1 MTVISAMRFNKY
13 EGAMVG
19 DEQSSNFGSGRKDD
33 LATKLIVLN
42 RPEHKE
48 ALILGG
54 SGAANVLHE
63 VIERGR
69 ENPTLQGISNVMR
82 QVRHELIDEGL
93 MTQSRCTEED
103 IQRGYKI
110 VRDASGKPV
119 DRVEISSDIKA
130 KYEKNMESME
140 RGILGNQF
148 LVVAYNRVTGISIY
162 SVAMSTS
169 RPFLNA
175 QHYLSIGSG
184 MDMAD
189 ATLYDF
195 FSRKPR
201 TKRAAINPAEGL
213 AALLLATDKAS
224 MRNIGVG
231 GIPYVQMVK
240 GAEGE
245 EPRII
250 SPSEN
255 NTLLAVEA
263 IRGREA
269 GFLTDDFVQ
278 KAVDELLYQNRNVE
292 DVEKEMWEAATNKTS
307 FSRML
312 RGYRIEQEG
321 NSQSRA

>member
-1 MTVISAMRFNKY
+1 M
-13 EGAMVG
+13 G
-19 DEQSSNFGSGRKDD
+19 DEQSSNFGSGRKYD
-33 LATKLIVLN
+33 LATKLTVLS
-42 RPEHKE
+42 RPEEKE

-63 VIERGR
+63 VIERGKK
-69 ENPTLQGISNVMR
+69 NATLRGISEVMR
-82 QVRHELIDEGL
+82 RVRHDLLDEGL
-93 MTQSRCTEED
+93 MTQLHCTEED

-110 VRDASGKPV
+110 VRDATGKPV
-119 DRVEISSDIKA
+119 DRVDVSPDVKA
-130 KYEKNMESME
+130 KYEKIMDSMNG
-140 RGILGNQF
+140 GILNNRF
-148 LVVAYNRVTGISIY
+148 LALEYDPETGVQMYTFDMGS
-162 SVAMSTS
+162 S
-169 RPFLNA
+169 RPFLSA
-175 QHYLSIGSG
+175 QPYVSIGSG
-184 MDMAD
+184 SDMAD
-189 ATLYDF
+189 ESLYDF

-201 TKRAAINPAEGL
+201 TKRAAIEPVEGL

-231 GIPYVQMVK
+231 GIPYVQIVK

-245 EPRII
+245 EPTII

-278 KAVDELLYQNRNVE
+278 KAMDKLLYKNRNFE
-292 DVEKEMWEAATNKTS
+292 DVEKEMWEAATDKTS

-312 RGYRIEQEG
+312 RGYRVERETH
-321 NSQSRA
+321 